1 MQDLK
6 RKLLLSYLQTILQL
20 PAEKQN
26 ALIERALPITRI
38 QQTIKYQTLEL
49 PGTAET
55 GKAWLSPHAMVHA
68 YYVNENTQRNVGTY
82 IWSRNEPVLFHNSLY
97 LGQERNHS
105 VQMLEAGPVL
115 SISYEDLKKLRVE
128 FPEIAQHLEQL
139 STQKEQTYQRRIILL
154 SEPTETRIRTLED
167 AYPEFC
173 NIASST
179 VKAIHVGLCRQTYNA
194 AKRKMNKQ
202 HPKEPGERSDS

>member
-1 MQDLK
+1 M
-6 RKLLLSYLQTILQL
+6 LQL

-38 QQTIKYQTLEL
+38 QQTIKYQMLEL

-55 GKAWLSPHAMVHA
+55 GRAWLSPHAMVHA

-82 IWSRNEPVLFHNSLY
+82 IWNRNEPVLFHSSLY

-115 SISYEDLKKLRVE
+115 SMSYEDLKKLRVE

-139 STQKEQTYQRRIILL
+139 STKKEQTYQRRIILL

-194 AKRKMNKQ
+194 AKRKMNKR
-202 HPKEPGERSDS
+202 HPKEPDERSDS

>member
-6 RKLLLSYLQTILQL
+6 RKLLLSYLQTMLQL
-20 PAEKQN
+20 PAEKKN

-38 QQTIKYQTLEL
+38 QPAIKYQTLEL

-55 GKAWLSPHAMVHA
+55 GRAWLSPHAMVHA

-82 IWSRNEPVLFHNSLY
+82 IWSRNEPVLFHSSLY

-115 SISYEDLKKLRVE
+115 SMSYEDLKKLRVE

-139 STQKEQTYQRRIILL
+139 STKKEQTYQRRIILL

-194 AKRKMNKQ
+194 AKRKMNKR
-202 HPKEPGERSDS
+202 HPKEPDERSDS